1 MLKRMKLLWI
11 IWLAGL
17 CAVLWGVQ
25 PVWAADPVVRAV
37 MFWEAGCWACERVRQ
52 EVLPPLQEKYGA
64 RLELKLI
71 EVVTVEDIENLYR
84 VGAAYGLEK
93 AQVGVPL
100 LVVGG
105 TALVGVTL
113 IQDRLPGLVDEY
125 LAAGGIDTVLR
136 QALPEKVL
144 TAQTPPI
151 WDGMILAWILMIFM
165 LAALGWAAWHV
176 WRAFAGLAPGAG
188 PAWLPWSIPVLGLL
202 GLFVAGYM
210 TYVEATYTPA
220 VCGPVGDCNA
230 VQNSPY
236 ARLFGVLP
244 VGLLGML
251 GYVGILAA
259 WGWGRLR
266 RDRMAEYMPV
276 VVLGLTAFGT
286 LFSVYLTYL
295 EIFVIHAVCIWCI
308 TSAVLIT
315 LSMIASLPPAAAWLS
330 LTEEEDS

>member
-1 MLKRMKLLWI
+1 
-11 IWLAGL
+11 
-17 CAVLWGVQ
+17 
-25 PVWAADPVVRAV
+25 
-37 MFWEAGCWACERVRQ
+37 
-52 EVLPPLQEKYGA
+52 
-64 RLELKLI
+64 
-71 EVVTVEDIENLYR
+71 
-84 VGAAYGLEK
+84 
-93 AQVGVPL
+93 
-100 LVVGG
+100 
-105 TALVGVTL
+105 
-113 IQDRLPGLVDEY
+113 
-125 LAAGGIDTVLR
+125 
-136 QALPEKVL
+136 
-144 TAQTPPI
+144 
-151 WDGMILAWILMIFM
+151 
-165 LAALGWAAWHV
+165 
-176 WRAFAGLAPGAG
+176 
-188 PAWLPWSIPVLGLL
+188 
-202 GLFVAGYM
+202 M

-308 TSAVLIT
+308 TSAVIIT